1 MLGQK
6 ILRQGRS
13 YDKPLNM
20 TPPISNYL
28 AHNVDL
34 LGYHDLQGKPAFK
47 LALQELNGRWYLYMA
62 HLWHRGWSIL
72 DVTDPT
78 APEYVRFVPGPE
90 NTWTI
95 QIQVADSKMITALER
110 IAPGWGGAEDKPF
123 SEGFLIWDVSD
134 PKNPKQLGH
143 YRTNSTGTH
152 RNFYD
157 GGSLVHAAGGA
168 PGFDGKIYHVV
179 DISDPA
185 KPKQI
190 SSFAL
195 DEQKKDASKRGAK
208 LSLHGPAHIEGTR
221 AYLSYGDGG
230 GIILDVTDI
239 KAPRMV
245 SQIAFQGLCSR
256 QGIHTYLPLPRRKLA
271 LINDEAINE
280 NGDENLDLAGIVDI
294 ADEKQPRLISLF
306 PLPPPPPESGLKNFY
321 EKGGRFGPHNQHHPN
336 HQPCLEDRDD
346 IAYLTYFNA
355 GLRVYDIRD
364 ARTPKEIAYFIP
376 PDPPER
382 IGTKPSKLVS
392 QVEDVLVDR
401 RGCIYI
407 SEKNHGIFILRL
419 KQV

>member
-1 MLGQK
+1 MAQ
-6 ILRQGRS
+6 
-13 YDKPLNM
+13 
-20 TPPISNYL
+20 PISNYF

-34 LGYHDLQGKPAFK
+34 LGYDDLKGKPAFK
-47 LALQELNGRWYLYMA
+47 LAMQEVGGRWYLHMA

-78 APEYVRFVPGPE
+78 APEYARFIPGPE

-95 QIQVADSKMITALER
+95 QIQVADGKMITALER

-134 PKNPKQLGH
+134 PKNPRQLGH

-157 GGSLVHAAGGA
+157 GGALVHVAGGA
-168 PGFDGKIYHVV
+168 PGFDGKIYHIV

-185 KPKQI
+185 KPRQV
-190 SSFAL
+190 SYFAL
-195 DEQKKDASKRGAK
+195 DEQKKDAPKSGDK

-230 GIILDVTDI
+230 GIILDVSDI
-239 KAPRMV
+239 NAPRMV
-245 SQIAFQGLCSR
+245 SRLAFQGLCSR

-280 NGDENLDLAGIVDI
+280 NGDENLNLAGIVDI

-306 PLPPPPPESGLKNFY
+306 PLPLPPPGSGLKNFY

-346 IAYLTYFNA
+346 LAYLTYFNA

-376 PDPPER
+376 PEPRER
-382 IGTKPSKLVS
+382 IGTKPSKLVP

-401 RGCIYI
+401 RGYIYI

-419 KQV
+419 KQVWPYVSS